1 MPSHTMTQL
10 RTKPPSLIFFEA
22 RPVTMSML
30 PVNSSAPQHSTST
43 RPKLK
48 QMPPTM
54 RWAANGTAES
64 PRNTRKYVAPN
75 AMNAPASIAST
86 KHFAPAIPALPTAS
100 VSAFASISA
109 GPSASDRSA
118 FTSD

>member
-1 MPSHTMTQL
+1 MIREPTRLPSHTMTQL

-54 RWAANGTAES
+54 R
-64 PRNTRKYVAPN
+64 
-75 AMNAPASIAST
+75 
-86 KHFAPAIPALPTAS
+86 
-100 VSAFASISA
+100 
-109 GPSASDRSA
+109 
-118 FTSD
+118 